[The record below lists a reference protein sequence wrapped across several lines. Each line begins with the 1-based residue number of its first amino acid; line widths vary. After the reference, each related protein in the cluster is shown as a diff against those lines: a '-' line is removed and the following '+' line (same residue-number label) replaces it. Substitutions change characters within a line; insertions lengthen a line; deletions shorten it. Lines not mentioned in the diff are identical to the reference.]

1 MISKHLKKIY
11 YQDFKTNNRQSK
23 GGLPVNKKGGV
34 KMNSEK
40 CLNCGHDQEI
50 TEKNVYKDELGEFTV
65 CEKCDSSFDLQ

>member
-1 MISKHLKKIY
+1 
-11 YQDFKTNNRQSK
+11 
-23 GGLPVNKKGGV
+23 
-34 KMNSEK
+34 MNSEK